1 MVCNVL
7 EYLEQAGEKYPDKCA
22 FADTTKR
29 MSYTEVVDTAR
40 RIGSGILK
48 RGIQGRPVVVIADRD
63 LESLM
68 SFFGI
73 VYAGS
78 FYVPVDKAL
87 PVERMKTI
95 IQVMDPG
102 LILYQGKDSKVAEQ
116 LGETDKILT
125 IEELLESDIDH
136 EALEQVRAEHLSTLP
151 LYIMFTS
158 GSTGVPKGVVV
169 SHGSVVDLVEQ
180 FTRSFCFDE
189 NEIFANQAPFDFD
202 VSVKDI
208 YLTIKNAGTMYII
221 PKSMFIMPKKLMQ
234 YLEENKV
241 TTIIWA
247 ASALGVVA
255 TFKGLDKIK
264 PLTLKNIMF
273 SGEVLPMKVLH
284 YWQANLSQAAYVNL
298 YGPTEITCNCTYYKV
313 DREFA
318 IDEVLPIGNAFF
330 NTEILLLDENNQKAA
345 PGQVGEIC
353 VRGESLALGYYN
365 NREATEKAF
374 CQNPLHDFY
383 RDMIYRTG
391 DMGFYNEKGELVFA
405 SRKDHQI
412 KHMGHRIELAEIEIQ
427 VNILEF
433 IKKCCCVY
441 DDKREKIVLFYESDG
456 EHEVEIIE
464 ELQKKLPKYM
474 CPNRMIYM
482 EKIPMNS
489 HEKMDR
495 VKLKKMLGEE
505 AYAEK

>member
-7 EYLEQAGEKYPDKCA
+7 EYLERARDKYPDKCA
-22 FADTTKR
+22 FADTKKK
-29 MSYTEVVDTAR
+29 MSYQEVVDTAR

-48 RGIQGRPVVVIADRD
+48 RGIQNSPVVVIADRD

-68 SFFGI
+68 SFFGV

-87 PVERMKTI
+87 PIERMKTI
-95 IQVMDPG
+95 INVMNPG
-102 LILYQGKDSKVAEQ
+102 LILYQGKDSKVIEA
-116 LGETDKILT
+116 LGETNRLVA
-125 IEELLESDIDH
+125 IEELLESDMD
-136 EALEQVRAEHLSTLP
+136 ECALAKVRAEHLTTLP

-180 FTRSFCFDE
+180 FTETFGFDE

-234 YLEENKV
+234 YLEGNQV

-284 YWQANLSQAAYVNL
+284 YWQANLPSASYVNL

-318 IDEVLPIGNAFF
+318 IDEVLPIGNAFP
-330 NTEILLLDENNQKAA
+330 NTEILLLDEENHQVSQ
-345 PGQVGEIC
+345 GQVGEIC

-365 NREATEKAF
+365 NEEATRKAF
-374 CQNPLHDFY
+374 CQNPLHNLY
-383 RDMIYRTG
+383 RDVIYRTG
-391 DMGFYNEKGELVFA
+391 DMGFYNENGQLVFA

-427 VNILEF
+427 VNILDF
-433 IKKCCCVY
+433 IEKCCCVY
-441 DDKREKIVLFYESDG
+441 DEKQEKIVLFYESDK
-456 EHEVEIIE
+456 EHNVEIIE

-482 EKIPMNS
+482 EEIPMNS

-505 AYAEK
+505 EYAEK